1 MKCRHAKLNKKEIRH
16 NIEEEWIHIK
26 QTILESEKEVI
37 KTQNTY
43 NRNEWWDEERKLITT
58 QKNDARKRYLQ
69 TRTRASKEIYE
80 SKELKPTESAWKRRE
95 IG

>member
-1 MKCRHAKLNKKEIRH
+1 MKCRHAKLNKKEIQH